1 MNDIL
6 FESDLPKLDLG
17 QAPLAVF
24 GFPIKHSLS
33 PLMQNAALEFLGL
46 AKESKYYK
54 FEVKPNSLKDI
65 LPKFVAKNFKC
76 INLTIPFKEEV
87 LPLLDEIDSFAKM
100 CGACNTLK
108 IEEGKISGYN
118 TDGFGLENA
127 IKVKFGKTFWKECVL
142 IYGAGGAAKAAAF
155 QAGVGGAKKIF
166 IANRTIEKAEE
177 LAKNLRDNGFNAS
190 SFEPNWAGKV
200 SIIINA
206 TSIGLKETDPS
217 LCDFSIFSK
226 EAVYFD
232 MVYAKQRK
240 LNSIIE
246 AENNGLKC
254 SAGIDMLAW
263 QGAKA
268 LQICFDFDEEVLF
281 KVGKIM
287 TKTLEDCIL

>member
-1 MNDIL
+1 MNEVL
-6 FESDLPKLDLG
+6 FESDLDKINLAK
-17 QAPLAVF
+17 APLAVF
-24 GFPIKHSLS
+24 GYPINHSLS
-33 PLMQNAALEFLGL
+33 PIMQNKALEFLGL
-46 AKESKYYK
+46 NESSIYYK
-54 FEVKPNSLKDI
+54 FEVKPNTLKEV
-65 LPKFVAKNFKC
+65 LPSFVAKNFRC

-87 LPLLDEIDSFAKM
+87 LPLLDEIDDFAKM

-108 IEEGKISGYN
+108 IEDGKILGYN

-127 IKVKFGKTFWKECVL
+127 IKVKFGKTFWNACVL

-155 QAGVGGAKKIF
+155 QAGISGAKKIF
-166 IANRTIEKAEE
+166 IANRTIEKAQE
-177 LAKNLRDNGFNAS
+177 LAKNLRENGFNAS

-200 SIIINA
+200 DIIINA
-206 TSIGLKETDPS
+206 TSIGLKDTDS
-217 LCDFSIFSK
+217 SICDFSIFSK

-254 SAGIDMLAW
+254 SAGLDMLAW

-268 LQICFDFDEEVLF
+268 LQICFDFNEEVLF

-287 TKTLEDCIL
+287 TKTLEDCIQ